1 MNTLVESWGINFDG
15 FKRVLRHADA
25 AVIGG
30 AALYVYFKQQQPE
43 PLDPGFEPSNIDI
56 FVPTDGVVGS
66 DESDIKSITDFLE
79 SSGFHTFIEDNIDWR
94 IVLQDESGQHNV
106 RIKIV
111 HCEDV
116 VQHILRYGKLSANMS
131 WWRPA
136 SRIYIGWAMTT
147 NGPAAKHKKMYLV
160 DNVSDIGNT
169 DKLIQEYTAYGFKL
183 VEIPCLIDKKRDLR
197 AEIDSDKFKN
207 IDACD
212 IFTLE
217 DIPLQDFLRASEYNI
232 VLKAGER
239 YYAFDRRALMAYMKT
254 KEITVNSYVGKVYE
268 TPLNQCIPLLA
279 LEQLAYA
286 DFSIYEL
293 RPAYSVEV
301 GTGLKSL
308 FNLHCYSLERWIAAA
323 QGEVKISAPSDISKL
338 PEVHQN
344 ILMLLSSEHMRRFP
358 DAGPMLEMAVEN
370 TEFNNIHE
378 FMPPQ
383 ARYSEQ

>member
-15 FKRVLRHADA
+15 FKRVLRNADA
-25 AVIGG
+25 AIIGG
-30 AALYVYFKQQQPE
+30 AALYVYFKQQPE

-56 FVPTDGVVGS
+56 FVPTDDTVGS

-79 SSGFHTFIEDNIDWR
+79 SSGFHTFIEDNVDWR

-106 RIKIV
+106 RIKV
-111 HCEDV
+111 VYCEDV

-147 NGPAAKHKKMYLV
+147 NGPAAKRKEMYLV
-160 DNVSDIGNT
+160 DPISDIGNT
-169 DKLIQEYTAYGFKL
+169 DKLIQEYAAYGFKI
-183 VEIPCLIDKKRDLR
+183 VELPCLIDKKRDLR
-197 AEIDSDKFKN
+197 TEIESDKFKN
-207 IDACD
+207 IEAFN

-232 VLKAGER
+232 VLKTGER
-239 YYAFDRRALMAYMKT
+239 YYAFDRRALMTYMKT

-279 LEQLAYA
+279 FEQFAYA
-286 DFSIYEL
+286 DYSIYEL

-308 FNLHCYSLERWIAAA
+308 FHFHCYSLERWIAAA
-323 QGEVKISAPSDISKL
+323 QGEVKVSPPSKL
-338 PEVHQN
+338 PEVHHN
-344 ILMLLSSEHMRRFP
+344 LLMLLSSERLRRFP
-358 DAGPMLEMAVEN
+358 DVAPMLSAVEN
-370 TEFNNIHE
+370 TGFDSIHE
-378 FMPPQ
+378 FMVAPQ